1 MRTFFCWSSW
11 IYSFNV
17 LEHYDAVVGWVFPVA
32 PLATTSRL
40 LRDTSQL
47 IRDVMDRSLL
57 AQRTDTAQPFP
68 TSINGTLISPEK
80 SQMPRRGSN
89 TRLVLLKWNTHPAE
103 PTRPMLDHVTTDVF
117 ISIYHQGSTRIQSMF
132 ISKLFACKPV
142 LDGLMRYLQKIIR
155 QQRRKSIHNIYYI
168 NHDNWKSPFF

>member
-57 AQRTDTAQPFP
+57 AQRTDSAQPSP
-68 TSINGTLISPEK
+68 TSINGTLVNPEK
-80 SQMPRRGSN
+80 SQMPWRGSN
-89 TRLVLLKWNTHPAE
+89 TRLVLLKWNTHPDE
-103 PTRPMLDHVTTDVF
+103 PASTTNARLRYHGCFYFYLPPRFNAD
-117 ISIYHQGSTRIQSMF
+117 SIN
-132 ISKLFACKPV
+132 V
-142 LDGLMRYLQKIIR
+142 
-155 QQRRKSIHNIYYI
+155 YI
-168 NHDNWKSPFF
+168 KTICM